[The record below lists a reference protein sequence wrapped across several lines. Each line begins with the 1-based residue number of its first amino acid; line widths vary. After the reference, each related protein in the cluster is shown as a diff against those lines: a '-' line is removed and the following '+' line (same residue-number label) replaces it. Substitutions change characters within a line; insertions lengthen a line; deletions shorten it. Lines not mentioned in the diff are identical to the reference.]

1 MAPLSRF
8 LLVVCSAWAF
18 FASAGGSCGLSLRS
32 VRGAPT
38 QTRGSGASEREA
50 KAQASTL
57 YKEATELRRTGKP
70 KDALRK
76 LREAYTLV
84 PTPTLL
90 WPIAEVCFEAN
101 EPEEGLD
108 ALRRYREQM
117 APEEMEPGQQIA
129 DVEKLEQRLRERQ
142 AAAGNPTGTGVGGT
156 TASGSDPAKANE
168 SYKPHPLTW
177 AAVSVTGLVLLTAT
191 GVGAATLATTRSL
204 QDQCPDRICIPSA
217 ETSLDQL
224 NADVAL
230 QRSLSISS
238 QALWG
243 VGAALAVGTTALVI
257 VDWKRHRSG
266 RPLLSDRSLTVVP
279 VLGPQG
285 SGPSPGAVAG
295 AVLGGRF

>member
-1 MAPLSRF
+1 MR
-8 LLVVCSAWAF
+8 SARA
-18 FASAGGSCGLSLRS
+18 
-32 VRGAPT
+32 APT
-38 QTRGSGASEREA
+38 QKGGSGASEREA

-90 WPIAEVCFEAN
+90 WPIAEVCLEAN

-117 APEEMEPGQQIA
+117 APEEMEPGQQIT

-142 AAAGNPTGTGVGGT
+142 AAAANPAGTGVGGT
-156 TASGSDPAKANE
+156 AQPGTDPARANE
-168 SYKPHPLTW
+168 AYKPHPLTW
-177 AAVSVTGLVLLTAT
+177 AAVSVTGLVLLGAT
-191 GVGAATLATTRSL
+191 GVGAAALATTRSL
-204 QDQCPDRICIPSA
+204 QDQCPDRLCIPSG
-217 ETSLDQL
+217 ETTLDQL
-224 NADVAL
+224 NSDVAL
-230 QRSLSISS
+230 QRKLSISS
-238 QALWG
+238 QVLWG

-257 VDWKRHRSG
+257 VDWKRHKSG
-266 RPLLSDRSLTVVP
+266 RPLLSDRSLTLVP
-279 VLGPQG
+279 VVGPQG
-285 SGPSPGAVAG
+285 SGPSPGAVVG

>member
-18 FASAGGSCGLSLRS
+18 FGSVGGSCSLSLQS
-32 VRGAPT
+32 VRAAPT
-38 QTRGSGASEREA
+38 QTRGSSASEREA

-90 WPIAEVCFEAN
+90 WPIAEVCLEAN

-117 APEEMEPGQQIA
+117 TPEEMEPGQQISDA
-129 DVEKLEQRLRERQ
+129 EKLEQRLRERQ
-142 AAAGNPTGTGVGGT
+142 VAAANQAGTGGT
-156 TASGSDPAKANE
+156 QPGTDPTKATE

-177 AAVSVTGLVLLTAT
+177 AAVSVTGLVLLGAT
-191 GVGAATLATTRSL
+191 GVGAAALATTRSL

-217 ETSLDQL
+217 DTTLDQL
-224 NADVAL
+224 NTDVSL
-230 QRSLSISS
+230 QRKLSISS
-238 QALWG
+238 QVLWG

-257 VDWKRHRSG
+257 IDWKRQRSG
-266 RPLLSDRSLTVVP
+266 RPLLSERSLTLVP

-285 SGPSPGAVAG
+285 SDPSPGAVAG